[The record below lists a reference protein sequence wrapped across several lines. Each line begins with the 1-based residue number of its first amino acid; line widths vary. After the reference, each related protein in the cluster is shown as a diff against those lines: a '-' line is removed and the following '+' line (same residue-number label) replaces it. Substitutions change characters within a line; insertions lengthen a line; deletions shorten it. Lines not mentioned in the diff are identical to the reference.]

1 MEAASLAHTS
11 WIAPFLCLTPFFLRM
26 VRISAASRPPAWVTT
41 SPSLTKPALSI
52 TAQTTSF
59 PPQVISGLLKRGCAL
74 AWRTLSTLASSRGLN
89 PAHAVMISS
98 ARESVTPALTEER
111 LRQSAQRP
119 KGGPRCRSCMRKCFH
134 MKLLL
139 SGVMIFLTSLTLGAC
154 FLQSKLTSL
163 RPPLS
168 SGWIMTSW
176 ATWFIFDPHR
186 KLPMTSLMFFSRCGD
201 RGQTASTWFTKEST
215 SEFMTVTFPFIPI
228 LLCFH
233 MFITFCIFPCTPSQ
247 FFSFAFSSFFP
258 IHTPSILTISPVS
271 WNPHVFTVLCSAPH
285 LMICVFFVFILAP
298 DASQYDFTFPTTL

>member
-215 SEFMTVTFPFIPI
+215 NLPRLAGPRRQHARRTHRRGGPVCTELLRLPGPWVQGHKKCPLPSVFSPFP
-228 LLCFH
+228 
-233 MFITFCIFPCTPSQ
+233 
-247 FFSFAFSSFFP
+247 
-258 IHTPSILTISPVS
+258 
-271 WNPHVFTVLCSAPH
+271 TVLVLFLFLNLNLRRSACGPGGRTQACSPSLSPCQRAG
-285 LMICVFFVFILAP
+285 MR
-298 DASQYDFTFPTTL
+298 